1 MYDCTTF
8 CLGPGCEF
16 WGDCEKSHDKTA
28 TSPQPADTK

>member
-16 WGDCEKSHDKTA
+16 WGACEKCHDTAA
-28 TSPQPADTK
+28 TSPHPADEK